1 VETVHRAILVGNA
14 NYPADPHNLPTL
26 NGPAHDLK
34 LLAET
39 LTDATHGLFR
49 KEHVQTLFDN
59 DRQEVEAALESFL
72 LSASPDDH
80 LLLYYSG
87 HGVLDRAD
95 RLYFCARDSRI
106 DRLVTTAISE
116 SQVKGMLDQSPA
128 RSFIILLDCCNSGT
142 FTSKGVGG
150 RSRWP
155 PWSDRSSPCPPAR
168 STSPT

>member
-14 NYPADPHNLPTL
+14 NYPADPHNLPNL
-26 NGPAHDLK
+26 NGPAHALR

-39 LTDATHGLFR
+39 LTDPAHGLFR
-49 KEHVQTLFDN
+49 KEHVHTLFDH
-59 DRQEVEAALESFL
+59 DRQEVESALESFL

-95 RLYFCARDSRI
+95 RLYFCTRDSRI

-116 SQVKGMLDQSPA
+116 SQRRLMASSSRG
-128 RSFIILLDCCNSGT
+128 NSA
-142 FTSKGVGG
+142 
-150 RSRWP
+150 SRI
-155 PWSDRSSPCPPAR
+155 
-168 STSPT
+168 STMACIRYEIVNPRTAAA